1 MSNKKSMPKK
11 PVTAIH
17 PDYTATA
24 IELQFELLKQFAW
37 LGSAIIGGIVIL
49 LQLDQITIG
58 KHVYAALSC
67 FAISIVVSV
76 QGQDY
81 LVNKLAE
88 GKVLEEL
95 ASRMKLIRMTAFS
108 LICFGAGI
116 IVSYFWKQ

>member
-1 MSNKKSMPKK
+1 M
-11 PVTAIH
+11 
-17 PDYTATA
+17 
-24 IELQFELLKQFAW
+24 
-37 LGSAIIGGIVIL
+37 
-49 LQLDQITIG
+49 
-58 KHVYAALSC
+58 
-67 FAISIVVSV
+67 VSV

>member
-1 MSNKKSMPKK
+1 MLKLS
-11 PVTAIH
+11 
-17 PDYTATA
+17 
-24 IELQFELLKQFAW
+24 LLIQSGP
-37 LGSAIIGGIVIL
+37 LSAQSHVFRGTICTLYHGFVGC
-49 LQLDQITIG
+49 LDSP
-58 KHVYAALSC
+58 YLSC